1 MYEIT
6 SCQISSG
13 DEDDKVVPPVDYNY
27 SFCPVRNAHGVGE
40 GWEAVA
46 RNDVSHWRRK
56 KGSLG
61 TKAISDHK
69 TLFCD
74 LYCFW
79 WIIVVFLWNIFQL
92 TILIN
97 KKDSVATTGSCSC
110 KVCSQSC
117 CGGRQPGSRNQRHGR
132 AQRWQQGQTGG
143 QGMVRFTQTGRK
155 GCLMLRP

>member
-1 MYEIT
+1 MLTVEL
-6 SCQISSG
+6 
-13 DEDDKVVPPVDYNY
+13 
-27 SFCPVRNAHGVGE
+27 GE

-46 RNDVSHWRRK
+46 RNDVFYWRRE

-97 KKDSVATTGSCSC
+97 KKDSVAKTTEVAAVKFVHSPAAGKPSAWLPKSAP
-110 KVCSQSC
+110 
-117 CGGRQPGSRNQRHGR
+117 R
-132 AQRWQQGQTGG
+132 TGAVVTAG
-143 QGMVRFTQTGRK
+143 PDGRK
-155 GCLMLRP
+155 EWSGSHRPAGKAAWCQWAVVRLVWEKAWMSV